1 MSLTGSMAITTLL
14 KVLLPGF
21 AKVLVDNLGIDNNLT
36 NKLLEQTIDVAA
48 EGLSEEDKRQA
59 LTQQT
64 QKLAER
70 LQQEM
75 QPFFET
81 EAKNLDEGG
90 RSAIFYA
97 VAQTLTQGSIS
108 LDGLIN
114 ISLDADRLAKHLLT
128 DPKTTAGL
136 SENEKSLYKRAIA
149 LASSSLIEMVPQ
161 LEGFQL
167 SVTKAMLRQNEEL
180 LNDARSRKELALQ
193 QRDQFLRRYRQVI
206 ATELDKPDKFG
217 VPLLKNLLSRQ
228 KLCEAY
234 VQLSITEKIE
244 EFDYQV
250 NLFDFKEQE
259 DESLSLIPKREKFLE
274 TKSQNIESALST
286 HRRLVIR
293 GGAGAGKT
301 SLMHWLAVH
310 AARQDFEAPLKH
322 WNSLV
327 PFFIRLRS
335 WVDDGFPAAQ
345 DFVQPIAKNIADE
358 MPVGWVRQQL
368 DSGCA
373 LVLIDGVDEMPRPK
387 RQPFFEALQKLVT
400 EFPNAIYITTSR
412 PAGLKDENGEEWVE
426 WESWMKAE
434 QFGNCVMEPMTLPV
448 IEQFVSRWHRA
459 LPEPSQHVDK
469 EPQKVAE
476 NLMREIKKRI
486 EIRKLAETPL
496 LCTMI
501 CALHYENEG
510 SLPGTRL
517 RLYDKCIEMLL
528 EERDKQRDIQTGI
541 SLTLAQKEGFLME
554 FAYWLMRNN
563 YSDAK
568 VEKADRQFQDY
579 LKEYTLPN
587 VTGREIRQL
596 LLERSGLLRE
606 PLMGRIDF
614 VHRTFQEYL
623 AAKAVLDHD
632 DLGVLLDHADEDQWR
647 EAIIVAVGKG
657 SRPQRRELLSQL
669 LQRGD
674 ENSEKQHYL
683 HLLTVACL
691 ETGVAIDSDLRAKIE
706 ACAKAL
712 LPPKNDDETDT
723 VARSGDAIVPFLAYK
738 SNLSADEANFCI
750 ATLVKIGS
758 LAAMQLLVE
767 YAQAKF
773 DLEKS
778 SFHISWSIGRGYD
791 VFEPEIYAK
800 QVLTQLQYLD
810 FRHTNIQDI
819 LFLSSLTQLQYLNL
833 SWTQIKNLWGL
844 SSLIRL
850 QYLDLSE
857 TQTQDISFLFSLTQL
872 QYLNLSGTW
881 IQEISVLSSLTQI
894 QDLNLS
900 ETKIQDISALSSL
913 AKLQSLDLS
922 GTEIEDISALSS
934 LAKLQNLDLSRT
946 EIEDI
951 SALSSLT
958 QLRVLNLSETKIENI
973 SVLSSLTQ
981 LQHLNLS
988 ETKIQDISALSSLAK
1003 LQSLDLSG
1011 TEIEDISALSSLTQ
1025 IQHLNLSGTE
1035 IEDIS
1040 ALSSLTQIQHLNL
1053 SGTEIEDI
1061 SALSSLT
1068 QIQHLNLSD
1077 TKIEDISALSSLTKL
1092 RYLCLNGT
1100 KIQDISILS
1109 SLTQL
1114 QRLMLFETQ
1123 VNDFTPLKKLTH
1135 TLKIYLKISQSD
1147 AAESLIA
1154 LRNFQI
1160 YFID

>member
-1 MSLTGSMAITTLL
+1 MSILGSALL
-14 KVLLPGF
+14 KVLLPGL
-21 AKVLVDNLGIDNNLT
+21 AKALVDNLGIGDKLT
-36 NKLLEQTIDVAA
+36 NKLLEQTIDLATD
-48 EGLSEEDKRQA
+48 GLSEGEKRQA
-59 LTQQT
+59 LEQQT
-64 QKLAER
+64 HKLAER
-70 LQQEM
+70 LQREM

-81 EAKNLDEGG
+81 EAKNIDEGG
-90 RSAIFYA
+90 QSAIFYA
-97 VAQTLTQGSIS
+97 VAQTLTQGGIS
-108 LDGLIN
+108 LDGLMN

-128 DPKTTAGL
+128 DPKATAGL
-136 SENEKSLYKRAIA
+136 SENEKSLYRQAIA

-161 LEGFQL
+161 LDGFQL

-180 LNDARSRKELALQ
+180 LNDARSQKELVLQ
-193 QRDQFLRRYRQVI
+193 QRDQFLRCYRQVI

-244 EFDYQV
+244 EFGYQV
-250 NLFDFKEQE
+250 NLFDLEEQE

-274 TKSQNIESALST
+274 TRSQNIETALSKR
-286 HRRLVIR
+286 RRLVIR

-310 AARQDFEAPLKH
+310 AARQDFKAPLKH

-335 WVDDGFPAAQ
+335 WVDEGFPAVK
-345 DFVQPIAKNIADE
+345 DFVQPIARNIADG
-358 MPVGWVRQQL
+358 MPKDWVRQQL

-426 WESWMKAE
+426 WENWMKSE

-510 SLPGTRL
+510 SLPSTRL

-528 EERDKQRDIQTGI
+528 EERDKQRDIKTDI
-541 SLTLAQKEGFLME
+541 SLTLEQKEGFLME

-568 VEKADRQFQDY
+568 TEQADRQFQDY
-579 LKEYTLPN
+579 LKEYTLQN

-632 DLGVLLDHADEDQWR
+632 DLGVLLNHADEDQWR

-657 SRPQRRELLSQL
+657 SRSQRRNLLSELLKH
-669 LQRGD
+669 GD

-706 ACAKAL
+706 VCAKAL
-712 LPPKNDDETDT
+712 LPPKNNEEIDT
-723 VARSGDAIVPFLAYK
+723 VARSGDAIVPFLAYQ
-738 SNLSADEANFCI
+738 SNLSADEANLCI
-750 ATLVKIGS
+750 TTLVKIGS
-758 LAAMQLLVE
+758 LAAMQSLVK

-773 DLEKS
+773 NQEN
-778 SFHISWSIGRGYD
+778 FNFIIARSIGRGYD
-791 VFEPEIYAK
+791 EFEPGLYIK
-800 QVLTQLQYLD
+800 HVLTQVKL
-810 FRHTNIQDI
+810 
-819 LFLSSLTQLQYLNL
+819 
-833 SWTQIKNLWGL
+833 
-844 SSLIRL
+844 
-850 QYLDLSE
+850 LDLS
-857 TQTQDISFLFSLTQL
+857 
-872 QYLNLSGTW
+872 G
-881 IQEISVLSSLTQI
+881 TQI
-894 QDLNLS
+894 QDISILSSLNQIQGLNLS
-900 ETKIQDISALSSL
+900 ETKIQDISALSSFNQ
-913 AKLQSLDLS
+913 LQYLYLS
-922 GTEIEDISALSS
+922 GTQIQD
-934 LAKLQNLDLSRT
+934 
-946 EIEDI
+946 
-951 SALSSLT
+951 
-958 QLRVLNLSETKIENI
+958 I
-973 SVLSSLTQ
+973 SVLSSLNQ
-981 LQHLNLS
+981 LQHLDLSGTQIQDISVLSSLNQLQYLDLSGTQIQDISVLSSLNQLQHLDLSGTQIQDISVLSLLNQLQYLYLSRTQIQDISVLSLLNQLQYLYLSGTEIQDISVLSLLNQLQYLYLS
-988 ETKIQDISALSSLAK
+988 ETKIQDISV
-1003 LQSLDLSG
+1003 
-1011 TEIEDISALSSLTQ
+1011 LSSLTQ
-1025 IQHLNLSGTE
+1025 IRHLNLSGTE
-1035 IEDIS
+1035 IQDIS
-1040 ALSSLTQIQHLNL
+1040 VLSSLNQLQHLNL
-1053 SGTEIEDI
+1053 SGTKIQDV
-1061 SALSSLT
+1061 SVLSSLN
-1068 QIQHLNLSD
+1068 QLRQLILIKARFHNF
-1077 TKIEDISALSSLTKL
+1077 ISLK
-1092 RYLCLNGT
+1092 G
-1100 KIQDISILS
+1100 
-1109 SLTQL
+1109 LTQNL
-1114 QRLMLFETQ
+1114 TIVLSRSQDDAVE
-1123 VNDFTPLKKLTH
+1123 PLK
-1135 TLKIYLKISQSD
+1135 
-1147 AAESLIA
+1147 A
-1154 LRNFQI
+1154 LNNFRI